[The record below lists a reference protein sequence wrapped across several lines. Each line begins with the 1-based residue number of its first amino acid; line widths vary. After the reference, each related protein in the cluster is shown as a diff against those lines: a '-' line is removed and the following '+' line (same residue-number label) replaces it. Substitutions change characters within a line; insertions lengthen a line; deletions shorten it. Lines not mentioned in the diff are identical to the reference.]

1 MYDTQKQQN
10 KFLNAIVSGMKKIFK
25 YVVRLLEFATTY
37 LIPSFLISYI
47 TLYFPTEESWKALC
61 LFAYLLTLIINTVT
75 SRAFYRSVEND
86 LKRYFRITY
95 ITYAIIIGYSVFVLA
110 TAEAN
115 LLLLNFTISSMRAFE
130 LFYEKTW
137 LSMLLAH
144 VFMIAVVTVAPLLL
158 RDRDKKNAQFDK
170 VFEESQK
177 VFDKMGMVF
186 NPDELPDVHEE
197 VVVEKNIEEDGKML
211 FNPDELPD
219 PVMPEEQIQQAI
231 EKKTKWFNK
240 KYKYNQ
246 SYEDYTDAKL
256 LFNPNEAFDNSIA
269 DAKDDEEHIGLLF
282 DPNESSEQVVN
293 NSSDDN
299 EEYVGLLF
307 DPDEM
312 PEEKTENSIKK
323 EDDED
328 YVGLLFDP
336 DEVSETEIVKD
347 VKQDEEEPVGLLFD
361 PDELPDIKQELE
373 HKSEEEENFGL
384 LFDPNDPE

>member
-1 MYDTQKQQN
+1 
-10 KFLNAIVSGMKKIFK
+10 MKKLFK

-47 TLYFPTEESWKALC
+47 TLYFPKEESWKALC
-61 LFAYLLTLIINTVT
+61 LFAYLLTLMINAIT

-95 ITYAIIIGYSVFVLA
+95 IAYAIIIGYSVFLLA
-110 TAEAN
+110 TAEEN
-115 LLLLNFTISSMRAFE
+115 PLLLNFTISSMRAFE

-137 LSMLLAH
+137 ISMLLAH
-144 VFMIAVVTVAPLLL
+144 VFMIVVVTVAPLLL

-219 PVMPEEQIQQAI
+219 PVMPKEEIQQTI

-240 KYKYNQ
+240 KYNYNQ
-246 SYEDYTDAKL
+246 NYEDYTDARL
-256 LFNPNEAFDNSIA
+256 LFDPNEAFDNSIA
-269 DAKDDEEHIGLLF
+269 DTKDSEEHIGLLF
-282 DPNESSEQVVN
+282 DPNESSEQAVT
-293 NSSDDN
+293 NSNDDN

-307 DPDEM
+307 DPDEL
-312 PEEKTENSIKK
+312 PEEKTQTGIENS
-323 EDDED
+323 DDEE
-328 YVGLLFDP
+328 YVELLFDP
-336 DEVSETEIVKD
+336 DEISETETIED
-347 VKQDEEEPVGLLFD
+347 VKKDEEEAVGLLFD
-361 PDELPDIKQELE
+361 PDELPDIEQELE
-373 HKSEEEENFGL
+373 HKGEEEESFGL
-384 LFDPNDPE
+384 LFDPDNPE

>member
-1 MYDTQKQQN
+1 
-10 KFLNAIVSGMKKIFK
+10 MKKLFK

-47 TLYFPTEESWKALC
+47 TLYFPKEESWKALC
-61 LFAYLLTLIINTVT
+61 LFAYLLTLMINAIT

-95 ITYAIIIGYSVFVLA
+95 IAYAIIIGYSVFLLA
-110 TAEAN
+110 TAEEN
-115 LLLLNFTISSMRAFE
+115 PLLLNFTISSMRAFE

-137 LSMLLAH
+137 ISMLLAH
-144 VFMIAVVTVAPLLL
+144 VFMIVVVTVAPLLL

-219 PVMPEEQIQQAI
+219 PVMPKEEIQQTI

-307 DPDEM
+307 DPDEL
-312 PEEKTENSIKK
+312 PEEKIQNSIKK
-323 EDDED
+323 SDDEE

-336 DEVSETEIVKD
+336 DEISETETIKC
-347 VKQDEEEPVGLLFD
+347 VKQDDEEVVGLLFD
-361 PDELPDIKQELE
+361 PDELPDSEQELE
-373 HKSEEEENFGL
+373 HKGEEEENFGL
-384 LFDPNDPE
+384 LFDPDNPE